1 MGNLRVGEVDKN
13 YLVCLSPVWGK
24 VSLVYKMEVH
34 VRLRIS
40 YMLNTREK
48 KKMELKA
55 MAGSH
60 NLGRFNKV

>member
-13 YLVCLSPVWGK
+13 NLVSLSPVWGK

-40 YMLNTREK
+40 
-48 KKMELKA
+48 
-55 MAGSH
+55 
-60 NLGRFNKV
+60 